1 MDSTTIHMC
10 LETAEAPNH
19 DVDVEEGTRWICQ
32 CGDNFVFRGGFNRSG
47 GYTVD
52 WFPAPPVA
60 GVKVPRQRG
69 SLGSRIFSPRKG

>member
-1 MDSTTIHMC
+1 MDSTTIHLC
-10 LETAEAPNH
+10 LETAEAPSPG
-19 DVDVEEGTRWICQ
+19 VDVEEGTRWICG
-32 CGDNFVFRGGFNRSG
+32 CGDNFVFRGGFSRSG